1 MNMGYGARCAP
12 GRGVIASAS
21 GRTAFTLVE
30 LLVVIGIIALLV
42 GILLPVVSRARQS
55 AEVVKCLANMQSL
68 ARGQALYAAAYGNQL
83 VTAGDGAY
91 HTQGTWI
98 GLLEDMMGQPMVRR
112 CPSDNSPYFS
122 EPIPGSA
129 PAVYRVTSY
138 AINNYV
144 SPTHAPP
151 GVTPIKKITQ
161 VRRSSAIVQ
170 FAELA
175 ERGSYAAA
183 DHLHAQHFYDSS
195 LPDITVELIGEQ
207 MPIGRHG
214 GSRFDW
220 KSRLNYAFL
229 DGHAETLMLRDAYAD
244 PYQNLFDPAVAK

>member
-1 MNMGYGARCAP
+1 MNMAHGAH
-12 GRGVIASAS
+12 GRHIAGLAGNRS
-21 GRTAFTLVE
+21 AFTLVE
-30 LLVVIGIIALLV
+30 LLVVVGIIAMLV

-68 ARGQALYAAAYGNQL
+68 AQGQALYAAAYGNQ
-83 VTAGDGAY
+83 VVAAGNGAY
-91 HTQGTWI
+91 HTQGTWV
-98 GLLEDMMGQPMVRR
+98 GLLEEMMGAPMVRR

-122 EPIPGSA
+122 EAIPGSS

-151 GVTPIKKITQ
+151 GITPIRKITQ
-161 VRRSSAIVQ
+161 VRHASAVVQ
-170 FAELA
+170 FGELA

-183 DHLHAQHFYDSS
+183 DHLHAQYFYDSS
-195 LPDITVELIGEQ
+195 LPDITIELIGEQ

-220 KSRLNYAFL
+220 KSKLNYAFL
-229 DGHAETLMLRDAYAD
+229 DGHAETLSVRDAYAD
-244 PYQNLFDPAVAK
+244 PYQNHFDPAVAK